1 MFKTFAWS
9 WHLYNLAFPPLSQKF
24 HPVQRTKFLS
34 HCYSPVLICLH
45 NMSGWFLLQRVRY
58 HSQGHE
64 IISVQSHFDIRLSG
78 WLCKMP
84 WDLLIIG
91 KLLDK
96 LIALLNLTPTQV
108 DSNTRREVVF
118 KADNIRPKNS
128 EIGLTITSVETSV
141 SVK

>member
-1 MFKTFAWS
+1 
-9 WHLYNLAFPPLSQKF
+9 
-24 HPVQRTKFLS
+24 
-34 HCYSPVLICLH
+34 
-45 NMSGWFLLQRVRY
+45 
-58 HSQGHE
+58 
-64 IISVQSHFDIRLSG
+64 
-78 WLCKMP
+78 MP

-108 DSNTRREVVF
+108 DSNIRREVVF

-128 EIGLTITSVETSV
+128 EIGLTITSVETSA